1 MQTQSLV
8 SPQQIKLT
16 QNLDDELFKASRNR
30 YKQVKQANESMNACR
45 KVLIPRRYSNLLQGT
60 LTADYAITGGNDMR
74 LRYWSLTDPAR
85 GSYFVNTPGND
96 ECQYLSETMGGGV
109 QCVKEQMSRVKS
121 FPAINANM
129 LHPSASAPK
138 AGGRMT
144 IPNTDI
150 EMRSDSVYYSI
161 LANMIQSN
169 NTDEV
174 DLSTHHNAR
183 KYLSQSSLGDLSSG
197 PAH

>member
-1 MQTQSLV
+1 
-8 SPQQIKLT
+8 
-16 QNLDDELFKASRNR
+16 
-30 YKQVKQANESMNACR
+30 
-45 KVLIPRRYSNLLQGT
+45 
-60 LTADYAITGGNDMR
+60 
-74 LRYWSLTDPAR
+74 
-85 GSYFVNTPGND
+85 
-96 ECQYLSETMGGGV
+96 
-109 QCVKEQMSRVKS
+109 
-121 FPAINANM
+121 
-129 LHPSASAPK
+129 
-138 AGGRMT
+138 MT